1 MYLNRISNKE
11 FCSHHPWNNRRN
23 NYYGESAAFGC
34 SNTWGMGVEDNQ
46 EYPHLLKLWN
56 GGDPGDSNDGIT
68 RRAIQ
73 YILEFKPKFICVLWT
88 NLTRREWINESN
100 DIQRYLP
107 NRSKTRSKTHCPKK
121 QWNAFS
127 HLINDNYD
135 AYVFERNQLLLHSIC
150 KLHNVH
156 IYEDNF
162 RDSWSSR
169 KFSIGLDNIHPGK
182 DWHAHQA
189 VRFYNLI
196 KEHSND

>member
-11 FCSHHPWNNRRN
+11 FCSNDSIWSSRRN

-34 SNTWGMGVEDNQ
+34 SNTWGIGVEDTE

-56 GGDPGDSNDGIT
+56 GGNPKDSNDAIT

-88 NLTRREWINESN
+88 DLNRREWINESN
-100 DIQRYLP
+100 NTQQYLV
-107 NRSKTRSKTHCPKK
+107 NWKITHCPKK
-121 QWNAFS
+121 QWKAFS
-127 HLINDNYD
+127 QLSNDNYN

-150 KLHNVH
+150 KLHNVQ

-162 RDSWSSR
+162 RDSWISR
-169 KFSIGLDNIHPGK
+169 KFSIGSDNIHPGK

-196 KEHSND
+196 KENSND